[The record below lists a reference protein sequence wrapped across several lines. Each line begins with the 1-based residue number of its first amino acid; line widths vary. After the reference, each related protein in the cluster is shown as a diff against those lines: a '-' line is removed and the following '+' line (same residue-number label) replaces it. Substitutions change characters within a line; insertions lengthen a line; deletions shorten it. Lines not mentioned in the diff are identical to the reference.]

1 VDASLIVQTLNQY
14 ILGWPFLIVALGAS
28 VICTIVLKGIQFRHF
43 FTAWR
48 ELFNPSKQQASD
60 KKADMTPFQ
69 AFLNMLSSNLGNGAL
84 IGAASALFTG
94 GPGAVFWIL
103 AISFLFMVLRF
114 AEVYLSVRAGR
125 DRDASSVLGGP
136 MLYLRSVPGGKTLAY
151 VYAIFAFFYCLI
163 IGDAVQTNTM
173 SLSLVTTWQVPEI
186 VSAVAFCL
194 FILVIVLGGAQR
206 ISKASEKIVPIK
218 MVVFVVSA
226 IAVLGYHYQALPGAL
241 WLILA
246 SAFTSKAVAGGA
258 IGYSVMQGVRLG
270 MTRSLMGTE
279 AGLGTTAII
288 FGNTGS
294 TSPVKDGIVSM
305 LGTFITSSVSFI
317 MGLCIVA
324 SGVWNSGAISSVLV
338 IQSFATVFGTY
349 AGWVV
354 SFLSVSFGSGVLVA
368 FAYVTREVWL
378 FLTGGRWWSFGIF
391 LYCSAAFVGAI
402 VDAKVVFAAGDLAIA
417 ILLLINLFGIM
428 WWLPKIKKDV
438 DAFRG

>member
-1 VDASLIVQTLNQY
+1 MDASLIVQTLNQY

-28 VICTIVLKGIQFRHF
+28 VVCTIVLKGIQFRHF

-48 ELFNPSKQQASD
+48 ELFNPSQQQASD

-151 VYAIFAFFYCLI
+151 VYALFAFFYCLI

-173 SLSLVTTWQVPEI
+173 SLSLVTTWQVPEL
-186 VSAVAFCL
+186 VSAIVFCL

-206 ISKASEKIVPIK
+206 ISKASEKIVPLK

-226 IAVLGYHYQALPGAL
+226 LAVLGYHYQAVFGAL
-241 WLILA
+241 ALIIT

-258 IGYSVMQGVRLG
+258 IGYSVLQGVRLG

-338 IQSFATVFGTY
+338 IQSFATVFGMY

-354 SFLSVSFGSGVLVA
+354 SFLSVSFGIGVLVA

-378 FLTGGRWWSFGIF
+378 FLTGGRWWPFGIF

-438 DAFRG
+438 DAFRV